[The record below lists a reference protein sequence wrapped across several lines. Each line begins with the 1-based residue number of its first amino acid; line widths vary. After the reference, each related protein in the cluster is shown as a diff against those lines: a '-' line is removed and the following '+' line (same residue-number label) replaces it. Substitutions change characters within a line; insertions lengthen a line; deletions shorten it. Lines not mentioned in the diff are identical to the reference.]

1 MQNNR
6 AELLHNQALQPLQWQ
21 RNHREVRVTVRS
33 SAIQPTAYAPPRPLL
48 RKTLVAMDIVCLL
61 VEDFSICCG
70 NYITSIH
77 PSRGPHQSGP
87 RLGWSRQLLS
97 KVKSSE
103 IAF

>member
-6 AELLHNQALQPLQWQ
+6 AELLHNRALQPLQWQ
-21 RNHREVRVTVRS
+21 GDHREVRVTVRS

-48 RKTLVAMDIVCLL
+48 RKTLVAVDIVCLL
-61 VEDFSICCG
+61 VGICCG
-70 NYITSIH
+70 NYVTMNH
-77 PSRGPHQSGP
+77 SGP